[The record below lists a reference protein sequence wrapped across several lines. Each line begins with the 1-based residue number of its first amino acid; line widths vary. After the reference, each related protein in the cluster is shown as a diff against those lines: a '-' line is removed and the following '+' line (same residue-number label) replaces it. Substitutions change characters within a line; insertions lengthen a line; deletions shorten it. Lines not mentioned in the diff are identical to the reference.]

1 MAAYIGAALEGY
13 AWTPVEDG
21 ESGGIIHHLQAPGRP
36 DLYVKQGRDS
46 VATDVM
52 DEMTRLAWLQTR
64 FPVPAIRHFISAPSE
79 AWLVSEAVPG
89 QTAYEC
95 FTQEPTRRLDL
106 VRAIAATLRS
116 LHALPI
122 AECPFYSGL
131 DLRLAHAQRRLHAG
145 LVDESDF
152 GPEHQGWTAQ
162 QVFDK
167 MLTLLPID
175 GDLVVTH
182 GDFSLGN
189 ILFDGDRLSGCID
202 VGRVGTANPYQDLAI
217 LSNSLAD
224 FGPDLPQE
232 LFRAY
237 GIEPDDR
244 KIAFHLCL
252 DEMF

>member
-1 MAAYIGAALEGY
+1 MAAYLQAALEGY
-13 AWTPVEDG
+13 VWTPVEDG
-21 ESGGIIHHLQAPGRP
+21 ESGGIIHLLQAPGRP
-36 DLYVKQGRDS
+36 DLYVKHGRGT
-46 VATDVM
+46 VATDIT
-52 DEMTRLAWLQTR
+52 DEMARLAWLQTR
-64 FPVPAIRHFISAPSE
+64 FPVPAIHHFISTPTE
-79 AWLVSEAVPG
+79 ACLVTAAVPG
-89 QTAYEC
+89 QPAHEYLE
-95 FTQEPTRRLDL
+95 QHPARRLDV

-152 GPEHQGWTAQ
+152 GPEHQGWSAQ

-189 ILFDGDRLSGCID
+189 ILFDGERLSGCID

-217 LSNSLAD
+217 LADSLAD
-224 FGPDLPQE
+224 FGPDLPAE

-237 GIEPDDR
+237 GIQPDDR